1 MPRPGTMVESHPMGA
16 QRKPAGRAGSLLL
29 AGKLLLGV
37 GLIII
42 VVLLISGFR
51 RHDSAVGFNDKSAGH
66 GWNGGNAS
74 PALSPFQQ
82 AKADTASLSA
92 ASVVNRIK
100 VYGEMSAGSKVIKE
114 FPRQDRYR
122 MPTTFLVTN
131 EGTAKD
137 GSAWYQVLVPAR
149 PNGTKGWIRAADTQ
163 AAEITHSIKVSLADH
178 RLDLFE
184 RGQLVKSYP
193 VGVGKE
199 GTRTP
204 TGKFFFTTK
213 VRPSDHNG
221 MYGALAIGI
230 SAYSD
235 TLTDWPGGGQVGI
248 HGTND
253 DAGIGHDVSH
263 GCIRMHNADI
273 MAITNVCPLGTPVT
287 VEQ

>member
-1 MPRPGTMVESHPMGA
+1 MSAEDKRPGRS
-16 QRKPAGRAGSLLL
+16 GSLLL

-37 GLIII
+37 GLIIV

-51 RHDSAVGFNDKSAGH
+51 RHDSAIGFNDKSAGH
-66 GWNGGNAS
+66 GWNGGNA
-74 PALSPFQQ
+74 PAALSPFQQ
-82 AKADTASLSA
+82 AKADIASLSA
-92 ASVVNRIK
+92 ETVVGRIK
-100 VYGEMSAGSKVIKE
+100 VYSEMSADSKVIKE
-114 FPRQDRYR
+114 FPQFDKYR
-122 MPTTFLVTN
+122 MPTTFLVTA

-137 GSAWYQVLVPAR
+137 GAPWYHVLAPTR
-149 PNGTKGWIRAADTQ
+149 PNGTTGWIRAADTR
-163 AAEITHSIKVSLADH
+163 AAEVTHSIKVSLANH

-204 TGKFFFTTK
+204 SGKFFFTTK
-213 VRPSDHNG
+213 VRPKERNG
-221 MYGALAIGI
+221 MYGVLAIGI

-273 MAITNVCPLGTPVT
+273 MAITEVCPLGTPVT